1 MSDLPRNAGRSPT
14 GVALDDSSSESSVP
28 AWLAARRAR
37 VPSVPAE
44 LPRDTEA
51 AELEPDIEFAS
62 FPDAESDADEAR
74 VETAPE
80 PPPAVI
86 PVVARDIPVRPKAV
100 IPLPPPPS
108 RRATLDPVRVQA
120 APAINEPS
128 AGPVDDTLKGRVV
141 RWMKSATMTGLA
153 VSLVVHALLLSVLAV
168 IVFKDPSINR
178 ALDIFGIMG
187 EPTDDLSQ
195 IELDSSMPID
205 PGNDAAAV
213 EFSDFSQI
221 ATSDKTSFNPSES
234 LRGVPGTGTGSGEGG
249 EGDGIGVAAP
259 NIPKYAV
266 TKGSFSAWTDP
277 KDPEPAKSYEIV
289 IQFRLPPN
297 VKSYKGSDLTG
308 MVIGTDGYKQV
319 IKFSRTESFPV
330 QDGNIQVRIRVPGA
344 DRLVR
349 DTIRIESKLLRE
361 KQMIEI
367 EF

>member
-1 MSDLPRNAGRSPT
+1 MSDLPRNAGHSPS
-14 GVALDDSSSESSVP
+14 GVALGDSSSESSVP

-37 VPSVPAE
+37 VPSVREELPAE
-44 LPRDTEA
+44 SA
-51 AELEPDIEFAS
+51 AEVEPEIEFAAL
-62 FPDAESDADEAR
+62 PDPEPAADEVGAGTSTQ
-74 VETAPE
+74 VPFPET
-80 PPPAVI
+80 
-86 PVVARDIPVRPKAV
+86 PVVARDIPVRPKPV
-100 IPLPPPPS
+100 VPLPPPPL
-108 RRATLDPVRVQA
+108 RRAALDTLRSRT
-120 APAINEPS
+120 APAINDLP
-128 AGPVDDTLKGRVV
+128 AAPVDNSLKGRAL
-141 RWMKSATMTGLA
+141 RWVKSATMTGLV
-153 VSLVVHALLLSVLAV
+153 VSLLVHTVLLSVLAV
-168 IVFKDPSINR
+168 IVFKDASVNR
-178 ALDIFGIMG
+178 AMDIFGVLG
-187 EPTDDLSQ
+187 DPANDDLSQ

-205 PGNDAAAV
+205 PGQDAAAV

-221 ATSDKTSFNPSES
+221 ASSDKTSFNPSES
-234 LRGVPGTGTGSGEGG
+234 LRGVPGTGQGVGDGG
-249 EGDGIGVAAP
+249 GDGIGVAAP

-277 KDPEPAKSYEIV
+277 KDPEPGKSYEIV

-308 MVIGTDGYKQV
+308 MVIGTDGYRQP

-349 DTIRIESKLLRE
+349 DTIRIESKLLHE

>member
-1 MSDLPRNAGRSPT
+1 MADLPRNAGRSPS

-37 VPSVPAE
+37 VPTS
-44 LPRDTEA
+44 RDEAPPEPTSQTEP
-51 AELEPDIEFAS
+51 EIEFAS
-62 FPDAESDADEAR
+62 LPDNDTGTNEFEPNGSMPQSLP
-74 VETAPE
+74 APKILDRDV
-80 PPPAVI
+80 PVQPK
-86 PVVARDIPVRPKAV
+86 PVV
-100 IPLPPPPS
+100 PLPPPPL
-108 RRATLDPVRVQA
+108 RRGAFNPLRAQA
-120 APAINEPS
+120 APVITELPIS
-128 AGPVDDTLKGRVV
+128 PEDESLKGQML

-153 VSLVVHALLLSVLAV
+153 VSLVVHTVLLSVLAV
-168 IVFKDPSINR
+168 VVFKNASINR
-178 ALDIFGIMG
+178 AMEIFGVIG
-187 EPTDDLSQ
+187 DPSENELSQ
-195 IELDSSMPID
+195 IELDSSLPVD
-205 PGNDAAAV
+205 PGQDAASL

-221 ATSDKTSFNPSES
+221 ATSDRMSFNPSES
-234 LRGVPGTGTGSGEGG
+234 LRGVPGTGQGRGEG

-277 KDPEPAKSYEIV
+277 KDPEPGRSYEIV
-289 IQFRLPPN
+289 IQFRLPGN

-349 DTIRIESKLLRE
+349 DTIRIESKLLHE